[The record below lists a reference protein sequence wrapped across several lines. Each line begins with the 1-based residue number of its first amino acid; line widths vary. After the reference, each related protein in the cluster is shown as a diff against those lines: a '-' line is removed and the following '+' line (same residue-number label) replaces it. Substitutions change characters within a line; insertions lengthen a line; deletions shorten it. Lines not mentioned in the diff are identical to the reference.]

1 MDDEIKAFQEDCAKE
16 IQLQGEDLALKEK
29 SLEWL
34 LHANSKKYS
43 YHFSWMGRPI
53 IQYPQDIQM
62 MQELVMRVKPD
73 LIIETGIAHGGSAL
87 FSASMLALLDLSDAL
102 QSKQPYDPL
111 LTKRKVIAI
120 DIDIREHNKKQ
131 ILENP
136 FSTYLEMIQG
146 SSIDASVVER
156 VSNEAS
162 KFERVMIFLDSNHTH
177 EHVLKE
183 LDAYAN
189 LTSIGSYI
197 VAFDTVIED
206 LPDNLLPNSTNPSHL
221 EARTYS
227 SGNSP
232 KSAVREFLKNNPNF
246 SLDTDIDN
254 KLLISV
260 APEGYLK
267 RIK

>member
-1 MDDEIKAFQEDCAKE
+1 MDDKIKAFQEDCAKE
-16 IQLQGEDLALKEK
+16 IRLQGEDLALKEK

-62 MQELVMRVKPD
+62 MQELVMKVKPD

-102 QSKQPYDPL
+102 QTKKSYDPL
-111 LTKRKVIAI
+111 HTKRKVLAI
-120 DIDIREHNKKQ
+120 DIDIREHNKKL

-136 FSTYLEMIQG
+136 FSNYIEMIEG
-146 SSIDASVVER
+146 SSIDEPVIKK

-162 KFERVMIFLDSNHTH
+162 KYKTVMIFLDSNHTH

-183 LDAYAN
+183 LEAYAN

-206 LPDNLLPNSTNPSHL
+206 LPNNLLPNSTNPSHS

-232 KSAVREFLKNNPNF
+232 KSAVREFLKNNSNF
-246 SLDTDIDN
+246 SVDYDIDN

-267 RIK
+267 RVK

>member
-1 MDDEIKAFQEDCAKE
+1 MDDKIKAFQEDCAKE

-102 QSKQPYDPL
+102 QRKQPYDPL

-136 FSTYLEMIQG
+136 FSNYLEMIEG

-183 LDAYAN
+183 LDAYAI

-206 LPDNLLPNSTNPSHL
+206 LPDNLLPNSANPSHS

-232 KSAVREFLKNNPNF
+232 KSAVREFLKNNSNF

-254 KLLISV
+254 KLLVSV

>member
-1 MDDEIKAFQEDCAKE
+1 MDDKIKAFQEDCAKE

-102 QSKQPYDPL
+102 QRKQPYDPL

-136 FSTYLEMIQG
+136 FSNYLEMIEG

-177 EHVLKE
+177 EHVLEE
-183 LDAYAN
+183 LRLGKVFRDRSRGRWCRFFFAQIFEPTAQWSDPQV
-189 LTSIGSYI
+189 LRHESRLPI
-197 VAFDTVIED
+197 VTVCVERVVNCQAAE
-206 LPDNLLPNSTNPSHL
+206 PTKMRSRF
-221 EARTYS
+221 E
-227 SGNSP
+227 
-232 KSAVREFLKNNPNF
+232 
-246 SLDTDIDN
+246 
-254 KLLISV
+254 LI
-260 APEGYLK
+260 K
-267 RIK
+267 